1 VNGPAI
7 GAAIPC
13 LLMIRCTYASAALV
27 LSPVPE
33 PHICP
38 LDSVAFPSLLLAAHQ
53 SLAMEEWKE
62 ESGRQE
68 PLPGVL
74 LGLALINQSMIS
86 RIAAH
91 LPGDLNKLDTF
102 LARHQT

>member
-1 VNGPAI
+1 
-7 GAAIPC
+7 
-13 LLMIRCTYASAALV
+13 
-27 LSPVPE
+27 
-33 PHICP
+33 
-38 LDSVAFPSLLLAAHQ
+38 
-53 SLAMEEWKE
+53 MEEWKE